1 MLWQGNRKKNTYEVV
16 NEKRKTQKGYTCF
29 MTGSFTAKYLLF
41 DIRMTQEI
49 SKGEV
54 GKGKWLEMAN

>member
-1 MLWQGNRKKNTYEVV
+1 
-16 NEKRKTQKGYTCF
+16 

-54 GKGKWLEMAN
+54 GKGKWLEMANYNIYFKNNFNRLDMNLTQTNLLY